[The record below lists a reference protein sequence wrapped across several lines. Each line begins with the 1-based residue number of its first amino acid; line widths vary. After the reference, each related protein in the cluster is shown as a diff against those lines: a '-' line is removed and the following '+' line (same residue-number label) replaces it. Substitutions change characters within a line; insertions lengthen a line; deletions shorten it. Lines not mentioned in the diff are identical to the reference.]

1 MAELTKQKINPFEY
15 AREITSALSGGILL
29 NTNGDKF
36 NAMVIGWGGL
46 GTCWGKPV
54 FTVYVREHR
63 YTKAQLDKTGE
74 FTLSIPLNGPVAEIV
89 KTCGWKS
96 GRDIDKAT
104 EAGLTLVE
112 PNTNGVPGVKEY
124 ALTLECKV
132 LYSQKQELNSIPEG
146 IRAKSYPQDVDGTY
160 PMANRDAH
168 TAYIGE
174 IIDSYII
181 L

>member
-1 MAELTKQKINPFEY
+1 MSDYSKQKINPFNF
-15 AREITSALSGGILL
+15 AQDITSALSGGILL

-46 GTCWGKPV
+46 GTCWSRPV

-63 YTKAQLDKTGE
+63 FTKTQLDKTGV
-74 FTLSIPLNGPVAEIV
+74 FTISVPLLGADTEIV
-89 KTCGWKS
+89 KICGWKS
-96 GRDIDKAT
+96 GRDINKVK

-112 PNTNGVPGVKEY
+112 ASTNGVPGVKEY
-124 ALTLECKV
+124 PLTLECKV
-132 LYSQKQELNSIPEG
+132 LYSQKQELTAIPKN
-146 IRAKSYPQDVDGTY
+146 IREKSYPQDVDGSY

-174 IIDSYII
+174 IVDSYII